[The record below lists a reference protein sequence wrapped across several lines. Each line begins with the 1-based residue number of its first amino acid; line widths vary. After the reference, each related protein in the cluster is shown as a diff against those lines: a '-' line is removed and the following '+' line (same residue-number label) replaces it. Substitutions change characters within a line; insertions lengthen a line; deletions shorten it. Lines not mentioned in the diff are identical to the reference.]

1 MRGAAGA
8 FSLLLII
15 GIPAKAETLD
25 EPSLIRALTP
35 LAAGTVATVPDGKTL
50 VLTDGT
56 SIRLDGIDAPTP
68 PIGHGLDEHFPLAD
82 AARETLSELAVGQ
95 KIAAYGHAGQDRYGR
110 VVAQVLRDDG
120 VWLEAALVANG
131 AVRVQTDPERRDMA
145 RALLRH
151 ETEAREAR
159 RGIWRTS
166 YYAVR
171 SPDHLDHESGQFVIV
186 EANVATLTEQHG
198 ALNIALSHGT
208 LELHI
213 RRAVVRLM
221 PAAGLDPPHLANQ
234 PIRLR
239 GWLRWAGHPIIDI
252 DCPEQI
258 ELISTERE

>member
-8 FSLLLII
+8 LALILII
-15 GIPAKAETLD
+15 GIPAKAETPD
-25 EPSLIRALTP
+25 EPSLIRALPP

-56 SIRLDGIDAPTP
+56 AIRLDGIDAPTP
-68 PIGHGLDEHFPLAD
+68 PLGHGFDEHFPLAD
-82 AARETLSELAVGQ
+82 AAQETLSDLAVGQ

-110 VVAQVLRDDG
+110 VIAQVLRDDA

-151 ETEAREAR
+151 EAEARDAR

-171 SPDHLDHESGQFVIV
+171 PPDHLDHESGQFVIV
-186 EANVATLTEQHG
+186 EANVATLIEQHG
-198 ALNIALSHGT
+198 ALNLALSHGT

-213 RRAVVRLM
+213 PRSVVRLL
-221 PAAGLDPPHLANQ
+221 PAAGLDPSHLANQ

-258 ELISTERE
+258 ELMRTEGE